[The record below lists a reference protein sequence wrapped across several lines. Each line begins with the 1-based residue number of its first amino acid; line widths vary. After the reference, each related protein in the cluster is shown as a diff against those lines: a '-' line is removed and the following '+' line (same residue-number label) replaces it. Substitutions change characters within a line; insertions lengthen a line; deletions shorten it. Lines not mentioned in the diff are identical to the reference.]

1 MHEVD
6 RQSDPRL
13 AELLAALSLVT
24 DLARGR
30 PAEEALRACLL
41 ATRMAGEIG
50 LGSNDTGHVYFM
62 TLLRFVGCTAPS
74 HEYTEAI
81 GGDQVVGRGRG
92 DMTDPTR
99 PAEALAF
106 LASLSSGIPAWRRP
120 VAFARALSRGREVAQ
135 AGILADCE
143 VAVGMARRF
152 DLPQAVA
159 DSLFQS
165 FERWDGHGLPRGLA
179 GDAIS
184 LPSRLAAIAFAAVM
198 FHHAGGRDAAVA
210 AVRRWSGRALDP
222 RLAETFLRQSD
233 QLLEMIEVEDVWAA
247 ALAAEPSP
255 QRVVL
260 ERKLDDVARGFAD
273 FVDLKSPY
281 LQGHSAGVAALAE
294 AAAHAC
300 NLAEADA
307 TALRRAGLFHDL
319 GRAGVPT
326 GVWEKRG
333 SLTTAEWEQVRLHA
347 YHTERILSRSP
358 TLAVLAQLAGMHHE
372 RLDGSGYHRGAPA
385 SLQSKAARILAA
397 ADVYQALTE
406 ERPHRA
412 ALAPEPAAR
421 VLEAQPGLD
430 REAVAAVLE
439 AAGQRKRR
447 VRPAWPAGL
456 SDREIEVLR
465 LLARGH
471 SERKIGE
478 ALFISSSTV
487 HTHATHIYEKAG
499 VTTRASVA
507 LFAMEHGLLQS

>member
-1 MHEVD
+1 MPEAHQD
-6 RQSDPRL
+6 DPRL

-30 PAEEALRACLL
+30 PPEEALRACLL
-41 ATRMAGEIG
+41 ATRMAGEIDV
-50 LGSNDTGHVYFM
+50 GSADSAHVYYM

-81 GGDQVVGRGRG
+81 GGDQAVGRGRG

-106 LASLSSGIPAWRRP
+106 LASLSSSLPAWRRP
-120 VAFARALSRGREVAQ
+120 VAFARALSRGREVAK
-135 AGILADCE
+135 AGIRADCE

-152 DLPQAVA
+152 DLDSTVA
-159 DSLFQS
+159 DSLYQS

-179 GDAIS
+179 GEAIS
-184 LPSRLAAIAFAAVM
+184 LPSRLAAVAFAAVM
-198 FHHAGGRDAAVA
+198 FHHAGGREAAVA

-222 RLAETFLRQSD
+222 ALAEAFLGRSD
-233 QLLEMIEVEDVWAA
+233 QLLELIEVEDVWSA

-255 QRVVL
+255 QRVVP
-260 ERKLDDVARGFAD
+260 ERKLDDVARGFAY

-281 LQGHSAGVAALAE
+281 LQGHSIGVAALAE
-294 AAAHAC
+294 GAAQAC
-300 NLAEADA
+300 NMAEAEV

-326 GVWEKRG
+326 GVWEKSG
-333 SLTTAEWEQVRLHA
+333 PLTTAEWEQVRLHA
-347 YHTERILSRSP
+347 YHTERILSRSRALSA
-358 TLAVLAQLAGMHHE
+358 LARLAGMHHE
-372 RLDGSGYHRGAPA
+372 RIDGSGYHRGAPA
-385 SLQSKAARILAA
+385 SLQPKAARILAA

-406 ERPHRA
+406 ERPHRV
-412 ALAPEPAAR
+412 ALEAEQAAR

-439 AAGQRKRR
+439 AAGQRRKRIR
-447 VRPAWPAGL
+447 TSWPAGL
-456 SDREIEVLR
+456 TDREVEVLR
-465 LLARGH
+465 LLARGR
-471 SERKIGE
+471 SERQIGE
-478 ALFISSSTV
+478 ALFISTSTV
-487 HTHATHIYEKAG
+487 HTHVTHIYEKAG

-507 LFAMEHGLLQS
+507 LFAMEHGLLES